1 MKILDIIGDNYF
13 GNWTKCRTGCRAVII
28 RDGKILMSYETKNDQ
43 WMLPGGGLEENE
55 TDEECVIRE
64 VAEECG
70 VVIRSSPCVL
80 QIDEYYEDCKW
91 LNKYFLAE
99 DVGETARHLT
109 DREIE
114 AGMEPRWMPL
124 GEIFQI
130 FSTHREYDGVD
141 EMRRGM
147 YYREYTALREILL
160 SELPESI
167 RKKVAGKDFRIDD
180 LGKSGSKIFLFDE
193 FVLKCEPRIL
203 ENSPESGSENSPES
217 GPENSPDADPA
228 GAKEAAFLEDQD
240 KTVEV
245 MRWLKG
251 KLPVPEVLAYE
262 KDEKYRYLLMS
273 KIEGAVACDPY
284 YMEHPKEM
292 IPVLS
297 DALKRLWSIDISD
310 CPRKTDIDT
319 VLAEAEYRVRND
331 LVDLSDT
338 EPETFGEGGFKD
350 AEELL
355 SWLKENKPSYEPV
368 LSHGDFCL
376 PNVFIR
382 DGKLSGLIDLG
393 NTGAGDKWMDIALCY
408 RSLKHNADGMW
419 GGKVYPDI
427 RPEVLFEELGIEPDW
442 EKIRYFI
449 LLDELF

>member
-1 MKILDIIGDNYF
+1 MKILEIVGDNYF
-13 GNWTKCRTGCRAVII
+13 GNWTKSRTGCRAVII
-28 RDGKILMSYETKNDQ
+28 NDGKILMSYETKNDQ
-43 WMLPGGGLEENE
+43 WMIPGGGLEENE

-70 VVIRSSPCVL
+70 LVIRSSPCVL
-80 QIDEYYEDCKW
+80 EIDEYYEDCKW

-99 DVGETARHLT
+99 VTGETECHLT
-109 DREIE
+109 EAEIK

-124 GEIFQI
+124 GEILSI
-130 FSTHREYDGVD
+130 FSTHADYDGTD

-147 YYREYTALREILL
+147 YYREYMALQEILL
-160 SELPESI
+160 SELPEGI
-167 RKKVAGKDFRIDD
+167 REKVTGKDFRIDD
-180 LGKSGSKIFLFDE
+180 LGKSGSRIFLFDDC
-193 FVLKCEPRIL
+193 VLKCERIL
-203 ENSPESGSENSPES
+203 HQADMEAGSIH
-217 GPENSPDADPA
+217 DAA
-228 GAKEAAFLEDQD
+228 AAKEAPFREDQ
-240 KTVEV
+240 TVEV
-245 MRWLKG
+245 MRWLHG

-273 KIEGAVACDPY
+273 KIEGSVACNPY

-297 DALKRLWSIDISD
+297 DALKLLWSIDISD

-319 VLAEAEYRVRND
+319 VLSEAEYRVRND
-331 LVDLSDT
+331 LVDLNDV

-376 PNVFIR
+376 PNVFIK

-393 NTGAGDKWMDIALCY
+393 NTGSGDKWMDIALCY

-419 GGKVYPDI
+419 GGNVYPDI
-427 RPEVLFEELGIEPDW
+427 RPEVLFEELEIEPDW
-442 EKIRYFI
+442 DRIHYYI

>member
-13 GNWTKCRTGCRAVII
+13 GKWTTARTGCRAVII

-99 DVGETARHLT
+99 VTGETDRHLT
-109 DREIE
+109 EAEIE

-130 FSTHREYDGVD
+130 FSTHQEYEGVD

-167 RKKVAGKDFRIDD
+167 REKVSGKDFRIDD
-180 LGKSGSKIFLFDE
+180 LGKSGSRIFLFDDC
-193 FVLKCEPRIL
+193 VLKCERIL
-203 ENSPESGSENSPES
+203 HPADMEAGSIH
-217 GPENSPDADPA
+217 DAA
-228 GAKEAAFLEDQD
+228 AAKEAPFQEDQD
-240 KTVEV
+240 QTVEV
-245 MRWLKG
+245 MRWLNG

-273 KIEGAVACDPY
+273 RIEGAVACDPY
-284 YMEHPKEM
+284 HMEHPKEM
-292 IPVLS
+292 IPILA
-297 DALKRLWSIDISD
+297 DALKLLWSIDISD

-350 AEELL
+350 AEELI
-355 SWLKENKPSYEPV
+355 SWLKDNKPSYEPV

-376 PNVFIR
+376 PNVFIK

-393 NTGAGDKWMDIALCY
+393 NTGTGDKWMDIALGY
-408 RSLKHNADGMW
+408 RSLKHNADGTW

-427 RPEVLFEELGIEPDW
+427 RPEELFEELGIKPDW
-442 EKIRYFI
+442 DRIHYYI

>member
-1 MKILDIIGDNYF
+1 MSVKREKIMKILEITGDNYF
-13 GNWTKCRTGCRAVII
+13 GNWTKSRTGCRAVII
-28 RDGKILMSYETKNDQ
+28 KDGKILMSYETKNDQ
-43 WMLPGGGLEENE
+43 WMIPGGGLEENE

-70 VVIRSSPCVL
+70 AVIRSSPCVL
-80 QIDEYYEDCKW
+80 EIDEYYEDCKW

-99 DVGETARHLT
+99 VTGETERHLT
-109 DREIE
+109 EAEIK
-114 AGMEPRWMPL
+114 AGMEPRWIPL
-124 GEIFQI
+124 GEILQI
-130 FSTHREYDGVD
+130 FSTHADYDGKD

-147 YYREYTALREILL
+147 YYREYMALQEILL

-167 RKKVAGKDFRIDD
+167 REKVSGKDFRIDD
-180 LGKSGSKIFLFDE
+180 LGKSGSRIFLFDDC
-193 FVLKCEPRIL
+193 VLKCEKLL
-203 ENSPESGSENSPES
+203 EPSDTE
-217 GPENSPDADPA
+217 ADP
-228 GAKEAAFLEDQD
+228 FREDQD
-240 KTVEV
+240 QTVEV
-245 MRWLKG
+245 MRWLHG

-262 KDEKYRYLLMS
+262 KDEKYRYLLMN
-273 KIEGAVACDPY
+273 KIEGSVACNSY

-297 DALKRLWSIDISD
+297 DALKLLWSIDISD

-319 VLAEAEYRVRND
+319 VLSEAEYRVRND

-376 PNVFIR
+376 PNVFIK

-393 NTGAGDKWMDIALCY
+393 NTGTGDKWMDIALCY

-419 GGKVYPDI
+419 GGNVYPDI

-442 EKIRYFI
+442 DRIHYYI

>member
-1 MKILDIIGDNYF
+1 MKILEITGDNYF
-13 GNWTKCRTGCRAVII
+13 GNWTKSRTGCRAVII
-28 RDGKILMSYETKNDQ
+28 KDDQILMSYETKNDQ
-43 WMLPGGGLEENE
+43 WMIPGGGLEENE
-55 TDEECVIRE
+55 ADEECVVRE

-70 VVIRSSPCVL
+70 LVIRSSPCVL
-80 QIDEYYEDCKW
+80 EIDEYYEDCKW

-99 DVGETARHLT
+99 VTGETERHLT
-109 DREIE
+109 EAEIK

-124 GEIFQI
+124 GEILSI
-130 FSTHREYDGVD
+130 FSTHADYDGTD

-147 YYREYTALREILL
+147 YYREYMALQEILL
-160 SELPESI
+160 SDLPEGI
-167 RKKVAGKDFRIDD
+167 REKVTDKDFRIDD
-180 LGKSGSKIFLFDE
+180 LGKSGSRIFLFDDC
-193 FVLKCEPRIL
+193 VLKCEKLL
-203 ENSPESGSENSPES
+203 EPSDTE
-217 GPENSPDADPA
+217 ADP
-228 GAKEAAFLEDQD
+228 FREDQD
-240 KTVEV
+240 QTVEV
-245 MRWLKG
+245 MRWLHG

-273 KIEGAVACDPY
+273 KIEGSVACNSY

-297 DALKRLWSIDISD
+297 DALKLLWSIDISD

-319 VLAEAEYRVRND
+319 VLSEAEYRVRND

-376 PNVFIR
+376 PNVFIK

-393 NTGAGDKWMDIALCY
+393 NTGTGDKWMDIALCY
-408 RSLKHNADGMW
+408 RSLKHNADGRW
-419 GGKVYPDI
+419 GSKVYPDI
-427 RPEVLFEELGIEPDW
+427 RPEVLFEKLGIEPDW
-442 EKIRYFI
+442 DRIHYYI

>member
-13 GNWTKCRTGCRAVII
+13 GNWTSSRTGCRAVII
-28 RDGKILMSYETKNDQ
+28 KDGKILMSYETKNDQ

-70 VVIRSSPCVL
+70 AVIQTSPCVL

-91 LNKYFLAE
+91 LNKYFLAK
-99 DVGETARHLT
+99 VTSETERHLT

-124 GEIFQI
+124 GEILQI
-130 FSTHREYDGVD
+130 FSTHAEYDGTD

-147 YYREYTALREILL
+147 YYREYTALQEILL
-160 SELPESI
+160 SELPEGI
-167 RKKVAGKDFRIDD
+167 REKVSGKEFRIDD
-180 LGKSGSKIFLFDE
+180 MGKSGSRIFLFDDC
-193 FVLKCEPRIL
+193 VLKCEKIL
-203 ENSPESGSENSPES
+203 
-217 GPENSPDADPA
+217 DPA
-228 GAKEAAFLEDQD
+228 DMEEGPFCENQDQ
-240 KTVEV
+240 TVEV
-245 MRWLKG
+245 MRYLKG

-273 KIEGAVACDPY
+273 KIPGTVACDPY

-292 IPVLS
+292 ISVLA
-297 DALKRLWSIDISD
+297 DALKLLWSIDISD
-310 CPRKTDIDT
+310 CPRKEDLDT
-319 VLAEAEYRVRND
+319 LLSEAEYRVKND
-331 LVDLSDT
+331 LVDLSDV

-350 AEELL
+350 PSELL

-376 PNVFIR
+376 PNVFIK

-393 NTGAGDKWMDIALCY
+393 NTGTGDKWMDIALCY
-408 RSLKHNADGMW
+408 RSLKHNADGTW
-419 GGKVYPDI
+419 GSKVYPDI
-427 RPEVLFEELGIEPDW
+427 RPEVLFEELGIKPDW
-442 EKIRYFI
+442 DRTHYYI

>member
-13 GNWTKCRTGCRAVII
+13 GKWTTARTGCRAVII
-28 RDGKILMSYETKNDQ
+28 KDGKILMSYETKNDQ

-99 DVGETARHLT
+99 VTGETDRHLT
-109 DREIE
+109 ETEIE

-130 FSTHREYDGVD
+130 FSTHQEYEGVD

-167 RKKVAGKDFRIDD
+167 REKVSGKDFRIDD
-180 LGKSGSKIFLFDE
+180 LGKSGSMIFLFDDC
-193 FVLKCEPRIL
+193 VLKCERIL
-203 ENSPESGSENSPES
+203 HPADMEAGSIH
-217 GPENSPDADPA
+217 DAA
-228 GAKEAAFLEDQD
+228 AAKETPFQEDQD
-240 KTVEV
+240 QTVEV
-245 MRWLKG
+245 MRWISG

-273 KIEGAVACDPY
+273 RIEGTVACDPY
-284 YMEHPKEM
+284 HMEHPKEM
-292 IPVLS
+292 IPILA
-297 DALKRLWSIDISD
+297 DALKLLWSIDISD

-319 VLAEAEYRVRND
+319 VLSEADYRVRND

-376 PNVFIR
+376 PNVFIK

-393 NTGAGDKWMDIALCY
+393 NTGTGDKWMDIALGY
-408 RSLKHNADGMW
+408 RSLKHNTDGTW

-427 RPEVLFEELGIEPDW
+427 RPEELFEELGIKPDW
-442 EKIRYFI
+442 EKIHYYI

>member
-1 MKILDIIGDNYF
+1 MSVKREKIMKILEITGDNYF
-13 GNWTKCRTGCRAVII
+13 GNWTKSRTGCRAVII
-28 RDGKILMSYETKNDQ
+28 KDDQILMSYETKNDQ
-43 WMLPGGGLEENE
+43 WMIPGGGLEENE

-70 VVIRSSPCVL
+70 AVIRSSPCVL
-80 QIDEYYEDCKW
+80 EIDEYYEDCKW

-99 DVGETARHLT
+99 VSGETERHLT
-109 DREIE
+109 EAEIK
-114 AGMEPRWMPL
+114 AGMEPRWIPL
-124 GEIFQI
+124 GEILQI
-130 FSTHREYDGVD
+130 FSTHADYDGKD

-147 YYREYTALREILL
+147 YYREYMALQEILL
-160 SELPESI
+160 SELPEGI
-167 RKKVAGKDFRIDD
+167 REKVTGKDFRIDD
-180 LGKSGSKIFLFDE
+180 LGKSGSRIFLFDDC
-193 FVLKCEPRIL
+193 VLKCEKLL
-203 ENSPESGSENSPES
+203 EPSDTE
-217 GPENSPDADPA
+217 ADP
-228 GAKEAAFLEDQD
+228 FREDQD
-240 KTVEV
+240 QTVEV
-245 MRWLKG
+245 MRWLHG

-273 KIEGAVACDPY
+273 KIEGSVACNSY

-297 DALKRLWSIDISD
+297 DALKLLWSIDISG

-319 VLAEAEYRVRND
+319 VLSEAEYRVRND

-376 PNVFIR
+376 PNVFIK

-393 NTGAGDKWMDIALCY
+393 NTGTGDKWMDIALCY

-419 GGKVYPDI
+419 GGNVYPDI

-442 EKIRYFI
+442 DRIHYYI

>member
-13 GNWTKCRTGCRAVII
+13 GNWTKSRTGCRAVII
-28 RDGKILMSYETKNDQ
+28 KDGQILMSYETKNDQ
-43 WMLPGGGLEENE
+43 WMIPGGGLEENE

-70 VVIRSSPCVL
+70 IVIRSSPCVL
-80 QIDEYYEDCKW
+80 EIDEYYEDCKW

-99 DVGETARHLT
+99 VTGKTERHLT
-109 DREIE
+109 EAEIE
-114 AGMEPRWMPL
+114 AGMEPRWIPL
-124 GEIFQI
+124 GEILQI
-130 FSTHREYDGVD
+130 FSTHAEYDGTD

-147 YYREYTALREILL
+147 YYREYMALQEILL
-160 SELPESI
+160 SQLPEGI
-167 RKKVAGKDFRIDD
+167 REKASGKDFRIDD
-180 LGKSGSKIFLFDE
+180 MGKSGSMIFLFEDS
-193 FVLKCEPRIL
+193 VLKCEPCVV
-203 ENSPESGSENSPES
+203 ENCTNS
-217 GPENSPDADPA
+217 GPSEDPA
-228 GAKEAAFLEDQD
+228 DAEDALGRDDTD

-262 KDEKYRYLLMS
+262 KDEKYRYLLMNR
-273 KIEGAVACDPY
+273 IPGNVACDPY

-292 IPVLS
+292 IPILA
-297 DALKRLWSIDISD
+297 DALKLLWSIDISG
-310 CPRKTDIDT
+310 CPRKADLDML
-319 VLAEAEYRVRND
+319 LAEAKFRVEHD
-331 LVDLSDT
+331 LVDLSDA

-355 SWLKENKPSYEPV
+355 SWLQENKPSCEPV

-376 PNVFIR
+376 PNIFIR

-393 NTGAGDKWMDIALCY
+393 NTGSGDKWMDIALCY
-408 RSLKHNADGMW
+408 RSLKHNADGTW
-419 GGKVYPDI
+419 GSKVYPDI

-442 EKIRYFI
+442 EKIRYYI

>member
-1 MKILDIIGDNYF
+1 MKILEIVGDNYF
-13 GNWTKCRTGCRAVII
+13 GNWTKSRTGCRAVII
-28 RDGKILMSYETKNDQ
+28 KDGKILMSYETKNDQ
-43 WMLPGGGLEENE
+43 WMIPGGGLEENE

-70 VVIRSSPCVL
+70 LVIRSSPCVL
-80 QIDEYYEDCKW
+80 EIDEYYEDCKW

-99 DVGETARHLT
+99 VTGETERHLT
-109 DREIE
+109 EAEIK
-114 AGMEPRWMPL
+114 AGMEPRWISL
-124 GEIFQI
+124 GEILSI
-130 FSTHREYDGVD
+130 FSTHADYDGTD

-147 YYREYTALREILL
+147 YYREYMALQEILL

-167 RKKVAGKDFRIDD
+167 REKVSGKDFRIDD
-180 LGKSGSKIFLFDE
+180 LGKSGSRIFLFDDC
-193 FVLKCEPRIL
+193 VLKCEKLL
-203 ENSPESGSENSPES
+203 EPSDTE
-217 GPENSPDADPA
+217 ADP
-228 GAKEAAFLEDQD
+228 FREDQD
-240 KTVEV
+240 QTVEV
-245 MRWLKG
+245 MRWLHG

-262 KDEKYRYLLMS
+262 KDEKYRYLLMN
-273 KIEGAVACDPY
+273 KIEGSVACNSY

-297 DALKRLWSIDISD
+297 DALKLLWSIDISD

-319 VLAEAEYRVRND
+319 VLSEAEYRVRND

-376 PNVFIR
+376 PNVFIK

-393 NTGAGDKWMDIALCY
+393 NTGTGDKWMDIALCY

-419 GGKVYPDI
+419 SGNVYPNI
-427 RPEVLFEELGIEPDW
+427 WPEVLFEELGIEPDW
-442 EKIRYFI
+442 DRIHYYI

>member
-1 MKILDIIGDNYF
+1 MKILEIVGDNYF
-13 GNWTKCRTGCRAVII
+13 GNWTKSRTGCRAVII

-43 WMLPGGGLEENE
+43 WMIPGGGLEENE

-70 VVIRSSPCVL
+70 LVIRSSPCVL
-80 QIDEYYEDCKW
+80 EIDEYYEDCKW
-91 LNKYFLAE
+91 LNKYFLGE
-99 DVGETARHLT
+99 IIGETERHLT
-109 DREIE
+109 EREIE
-114 AGMEPRWMPL
+114 VGMEPRWIPL
-124 GEIFQI
+124 GEILQI
-130 FSTHREYDGVD
+130 FSTHADYDGTD

-147 YYREYTALREILL
+147 YYREYMALQEILL
-160 SELPESI
+160 SELPEGI
-167 RKKVAGKDFRIDD
+167 REKVSGKDFRIDD
-180 LGKSGSKIFLFDE
+180 LGKSGSRIFLFDDC
-193 FVLKCEPRIL
+193 VLKCERIL
-203 ENSPESGSENSPES
+203 HPADMEAGSIH
-217 GPENSPDADPA
+217 DAA
-228 GAKEAAFLEDQD
+228 AAKEAPFRED

-245 MRWLKG
+245 MRWLHG

-273 KIEGAVACDPY
+273 KIEGSVACNPY

-297 DALKRLWSIDISD
+297 DALKLLWSIDISD

-319 VLAEAEYRVRND
+319 VLSEAEYRVRND
-331 LVDLSDT
+331 LVDLSDV
-338 EPETFGEGGFKD
+338 EPETFGEGGFTD

-376 PNVFIR
+376 PNVFIK

-393 NTGAGDKWMDIALCY
+393 NTGSGDKWMDIALCY
-408 RSLKHNADGMW
+408 RSLKHNAVGTW

-442 EKIRYFI
+442 DRIHYYI

>member
-1 MKILDIIGDNYF
+1 
-13 GNWTKCRTGCRAVII
+13 
-28 RDGKILMSYETKNDQ
+28 
-43 WMLPGGGLEENE
+43 
-55 TDEECVIRE
+55 
-64 VAEECG
+64 
-70 VVIRSSPCVL
+70 VL

-99 DVGETARHLT
+99 VTGETDRHLT
-109 DREIE
+109 EREIE
-114 AGMEPRWMPL
+114 VGMEPRWMPL

-130 FSTHREYDGVD
+130 FSTHQEYDGVD

-147 YYREYTALREILL
+147 YYREYTALQEILL
-160 SELPESI
+160 SQLPESI
-167 RKKVAGKDFRIDD
+167 REKVSGKDFRIDD
-180 LGKSGSKIFLFDE
+180 LGKSGSRIFLFDDC
-193 FVLKCEPRIL
+193 VLKCEKL
-203 ENSPESGSENSPES
+203 L
-217 GPENSPDADPA
+217 DASDT
-228 GAKEAAFLEDQD
+228 EADLFREDQD

-245 MRWLKG
+245 MRWISG

-273 KIEGAVACDPY
+273 KIPGTVACDPY

-292 IPVLS
+292 IPVLA
-297 DALKRLWSIDISD
+297 DALKLLWSIDISD
-310 CPRKTDIDT
+310 CPRRADLDM
-319 VLAEAEYRVRND
+319 LLQEAEYRVKND
-331 LVDLSDT
+331 LVDMSDT

-376 PNVFIR
+376 PNVFIK

-393 NTGAGDKWMDIALCY
+393 NTGTGDKWMDIALCY
-408 RSLKHNADGMW
+408 RSLKHNADGTW
-419 GGKVYPDI
+419 GSKVYPDI

-442 EKIRYFI
+442 DKIHYYI

>member
-13 GNWTKCRTGCRAVII
+13 GKWTSTRTGCRAVII

-70 VVIRSSPCVL
+70 AVIQPSPCVL

-99 DVGETARHLT
+99 VTGETDRHLT
-109 DREIE
+109 EREIE
-114 AGMEPRWMPL
+114 VGMEPRWMPL

-130 FSTHREYDGVD
+130 FSTHQEYDGVD

-147 YYREYTALREILL
+147 YYREYTALQEILL
-160 SELPESI
+160 SQLPESI
-167 RKKVAGKDFRIDD
+167 REKVSGKDFRIDD
-180 LGKSGSKIFLFDE
+180 LGKSGSRIFLFDDC
-193 FVLKCEPRIL
+193 VLKCEKL
-203 ENSPESGSENSPES
+203 L
-217 GPENSPDADPA
+217 DASDT
-228 GAKEAAFLEDQD
+228 EADLFREDQD

-245 MRWLKG
+245 MRWISG

-273 KIEGAVACDPY
+273 KIPGTVACDPY

-292 IPVLS
+292 IPALA
-297 DALKRLWSIDISD
+297 DALKLLWSIDISD
-310 CPRKTDIDT
+310 CPRKADLDM
-319 VLAEAEYRVRND
+319 LLQEAEYRVKND
-331 LVDLSDT
+331 LVDMSDV

-376 PNVFIR
+376 PNVFIK

-393 NTGAGDKWMDIALCY
+393 NTGTGDKWMDIALCY
-408 RSLKHNADGMW
+408 RSLKHNADGTW
-419 GGKVYPDI
+419 GSKVYPDI

-442 EKIRYFI
+442 DKIHYYI

>member
-13 GNWTKCRTGCRAVII
+13 GKWTSTRTGCRAVII

-70 VVIRSSPCVL
+70 AVIQPSPCVL

-99 DVGETARHLT
+99 VTGETDRHLT
-109 DREIE
+109 EREIE
-114 AGMEPRWMPL
+114 VGMEPRWMPL

-130 FSTHREYDGVD
+130 FSTHQEYDGVD

-147 YYREYTALREILL
+147 YYREYTALQEILL
-160 SELPESI
+160 SQLPESI
-167 RKKVAGKDFRIDD
+167 RETVSGKDFRIDD
-180 LGKSGSKIFLFDE
+180 LGKSGSRIFLFDDC
-193 FVLKCEPRIL
+193 VLKCEKL
-203 ENSPESGSENSPES
+203 L
-217 GPENSPDADPA
+217 DASDT
-228 GAKEAAFLEDQD
+228 EADLFREDQD

-245 MRWLKG
+245 MRWISG

-273 KIEGAVACDPY
+273 KIPGTIACDPY

-292 IPVLS
+292 IPVLA
-297 DALKRLWSIDISD
+297 DALKLLWSIDISD
-310 CPRKTDIDT
+310 CPRRADLDM
-319 VLAEAEYRVRND
+319 LLQEAEYRVKND
-331 LVDLSDT
+331 LVDMSDT

-376 PNVFIR
+376 PNVFIK

-393 NTGAGDKWMDIALCY
+393 NTGTGDKWMDIALCY
-408 RSLKHNADGMW
+408 RSLKHNADGTW
-419 GGKVYPDI
+419 GSKVYPDI

-442 EKIRYFI
+442 DKIHYYI

>member
-13 GNWTKCRTGCRAVII
+13 GKWTSTRTGCRAVII
-28 RDGKILMSYETKNDQ
+28 KDGKILMSYETKNDQ

-70 VVIRSSPCVL
+70 AVIQPSPCVL

-99 DVGETARHLT
+99 VTGETDRHLT
-109 DREIE
+109 EREIE
-114 AGMEPRWMPL
+114 VGMEPRWMPL

-130 FSTHREYDGVD
+130 FSTHQEYDGVD

-147 YYREYTALREILL
+147 YYREYTALQEILL
-160 SELPESI
+160 SQLPESI
-167 RKKVAGKDFRIDD
+167 REKVSGKDFRIDD
-180 LGKSGSKIFLFDE
+180 LGKSGSRIFLFDDC
-193 FVLKCEPRIL
+193 VLKCEKL
-203 ENSPESGSENSPES
+203 L
-217 GPENSPDADPA
+217 DASDT
-228 GAKEAAFLEDQD
+228 EADLFREDQD

-245 MRWLKG
+245 MRWISG

-273 KIEGAVACDPY
+273 KIPGTVACDPY

-292 IPVLS
+292 IPVLA
-297 DALKRLWSIDISD
+297 DALKLLWSIDISD

-319 VLAEAEYRVRND
+319 VLSEAEYRVRND

-338 EPETFGEGGFKD
+338 EPKTFGEGGFKD

-376 PNVFIR
+376 PNVFIQ

-393 NTGAGDKWMDIALCY
+393 NTGTSDKWMDIALCY
-408 RSLKHNADGMW
+408 RSLKHNADGTW
-419 GGKVYPDI
+419 GSKVYPDI
-427 RPEVLFEELGIEPDW
+427 RPEVLFEELGIKPDW
-442 EKIRYFI
+442 EKIHYYI

>member
-1 MKILDIIGDNYF
+1 MSVKREKIMKILEITGDNYF
-13 GNWTKCRTGCRAVII
+13 GNWTKSRTGCRAVII
-28 RDGKILMSYETKNDQ
+28 KDGKILMSYETKNDQ
-43 WMLPGGGLEENE
+43 WMIPGGGLEENE

-70 VVIRSSPCVL
+70 AVIRSSPCVL
-80 QIDEYYEDCKW
+80 EIDEYYEDCKW

-99 DVGETARHLT
+99 VTGETERHLT
-109 DREIE
+109 EAEIK
-114 AGMEPRWMPL
+114 AGMEPRWIPL
-124 GEIFQI
+124 GEILQI
-130 FSTHREYDGVD
+130 FSTHADYDGKD

-147 YYREYTALREILL
+147 YYREYMALQEILL

-167 RKKVAGKDFRIDD
+167 REKVSGKDFRIDD
-180 LGKSGSKIFLFDE
+180 LGKSGSRIFLFDDC
-193 FVLKCEPRIL
+193 VLKCEKLL
-203 ENSPESGSENSPES
+203 EPSDTE
-217 GPENSPDADPA
+217 ADP
-228 GAKEAAFLEDQD
+228 FREDQD
-240 KTVEV
+240 QTVEV
-245 MRWLKG
+245 MRWLHG

-273 KIEGAVACDPY
+273 KIEGSVACNSY

-297 DALKRLWSIDISD
+297 DALKLLWSIDISD

-319 VLAEAEYRVRND
+319 VLSEAEYRVRND

-376 PNVFIR
+376 PNVFIK

-393 NTGAGDKWMDIALCY
+393 NTGTGDKWMDIALCY

-419 GGKVYPDI
+419 GGNVYPDI

-442 EKIRYFI
+442 DRIHYYI

>member
-13 GNWTKCRTGCRAVII
+13 GKWTSTRTGCRAVII

-70 VVIRSSPCVL
+70 AVIQPSPCVL

-99 DVGETARHLT
+99 VTGETDRHLT
-109 DREIE
+109 EREIE
-114 AGMEPRWMPL
+114 VGMEPRWMPL

-130 FSTHREYDGVD
+130 FSTHQEYDGVD

-147 YYREYTALREILL
+147 YYREYTALQEILL
-160 SELPESI
+160 SQLPESI
-167 RKKVAGKDFRIDD
+167 REKVSGKDFRIDD
-180 LGKSGSKIFLFDE
+180 LGKSGSRIFLFDDC
-193 FVLKCEPRIL
+193 VLKCEKL
-203 ENSPESGSENSPES
+203 L
-217 GPENSPDADPA
+217 DASDT
-228 GAKEAAFLEDQD
+228 EADLFREDQD

-245 MRWLKG
+245 MRWISG

-273 KIEGAVACDPY
+273 KIPGTVACDPY

-292 IPVLS
+292 IPVLA
-297 DALKRLWSIDISD
+297 DALKLLWSIDISD
-310 CPRKTDIDT
+310 CPRRADLDM
-319 VLAEAEYRVRND
+319 LLQEAEYRVKND
-331 LVDLSDT
+331 LVDMSDT

-376 PNVFIR
+376 PNVFIK

-393 NTGAGDKWMDIALCY
+393 NTGTGDKWMDIALCY
-408 RSLKHNADGMW
+408 RSLKHNADGTW
-419 GGKVYPDI
+419 GSKVYPDI

-442 EKIRYFI
+442 DKIHYYI

>member
-13 GNWTKCRTGCRAVII
+13 GKWTSTRTGCRAVII

-70 VVIRSSPCVL
+70 AVIQPSPCVL
-80 QIDEYYEDCKW
+80 QIDDYYEDCKW

-99 DVGETARHLT
+99 VTGETDRHLT
-109 DREIE
+109 EREIE
-114 AGMEPRWMPL
+114 VGMEPRWMPL

-130 FSTHREYDGVD
+130 FSTHQEYDGVD

-147 YYREYTALREILL
+147 YYREYTALQEILL
-160 SELPESI
+160 SQLPESI
-167 RKKVAGKDFRIDD
+167 RETVSGKDFRIDD
-180 LGKSGSKIFLFDE
+180 LGKSGSRIFLFDDC
-193 FVLKCEPRIL
+193 VLKCEKL
-203 ENSPESGSENSPES
+203 L
-217 GPENSPDADPA
+217 DASDT
-228 GAKEAAFLEDQD
+228 EADLFREDQD

-245 MRWLKG
+245 MRWISG

-273 KIEGAVACDPY
+273 KIPGTIACDPY

-292 IPVLS
+292 IPVLA
-297 DALKRLWSIDISD
+297 DALKLLWSIDISD
-310 CPRKTDIDT
+310 CPRRADLDM
-319 VLAEAEYRVRND
+319 LLQEAEYRVKND
-331 LVDLSDT
+331 LVDMSDT

-376 PNVFIR
+376 PNVFIK

-393 NTGAGDKWMDIALCY
+393 NTGTGDKWMDIALCY
-408 RSLKHNADGMW
+408 RSLKHNADGTW
-419 GGKVYPDI
+419 GSKVYPDI

-442 EKIRYFI
+442 DKIHYYI

>member
-13 GNWTKCRTGCRAVII
+13 GKWTTARTGCRAVII
-28 RDGKILMSYETKNDQ
+28 RNGKILMSYETKNDQ

-55 TDEECVIRE
+55 TDEDCVIRE

-99 DVGETARHLT
+99 VVGETARHLT

-114 AGMEPRWMPL
+114 AGMEPRWISL
-124 GEIFQI
+124 GEILSI
-130 FSTHREYDGVD
+130 FSTHADYDGTD

-147 YYREYTALREILL
+147 YYREYTALQEILL

-167 RKKVAGKDFRIDD
+167 QEKVSGKDFRIDD
-180 LGKSGSKIFLFDE
+180 LGKSGSRIFLFDDC
-193 FVLKCEPRIL
+193 VLKCERIL
-203 ENSPESGSENSPES
+203 HPADMEAGSIH
-217 GPENSPDADPA
+217 DAA
-228 GAKEAAFLEDQD
+228 AVKEAPFQEDQD
-240 KTVEV
+240 QTVEV
-245 MRWLKG
+245 MRWISG

-273 KIEGAVACDPY
+273 RIEGAVACDPY

-292 IPVLS
+292 IPILS

-355 SWLKENKPSYEPV
+355 SWLKDNKPSYEPV

-376 PNVFIR
+376 PNVFIK

-393 NTGAGDKWMDIALCY
+393 NTGTGVKWMDIALGY
-408 RSLKHNADGMW
+408 RSLKHNADGTW
-419 GGKVYPDI
+419 GGKVYPRI
-427 RPEVLFEELGIEPDW
+427 RPEELFEELGIKPDW